1 MTLFPFSLLENRDE
15 YKRGKD
21 SEVEREEG
29 RVKTALATEWPII
42 LRGSAAAGD
51 VPHQRDRVSYQS
63 NITASSTG
71 DAGVRAC
78 RRWRR
83 KATAGSTT
91 AAPVPS
97 AGRSVGQCPGAVAVR
112 GSHQKLYVTRYE
124 RVSKWDGKLEG

>member
-21 SEVEREEG
+21 SEVEREEE

-42 LRGSAAAGD
+42 LRGTAAAAGD

-71 DAGVRAC
+71 DGGVR
-78 RRWRR
+78 R
-83 KATAGSTT
+83 AGGGGKGNSGLDDGC
-91 AAPVPS
+91 ARPV
-97 AGRSVGQCPGAVAVR
+97 AVGHCPGAVVVR

-124 RVSKWDGKLEG
+124 RES

>member
-21 SEVEREEG
+21 SEGEREEE

-42 LRGSAAAGD
+42 LRGAAAAGD

-71 DAGVRAC
+71 DGGVR
-78 RRWRR
+78 R
-83 KATAGSTT
+83 AGGGGKGNSGFDDGCTRPI
-91 AAPVPS
+91 A
-97 AGRSVGQCPGAVAVR
+97 AGRSVPQGGRRPR
-112 GSHQKLYVTRYE
+112 FTSEIIRDEIRE
-124 RVSKWDGKLEG
+124 RES

>member
-21 SEVEREEG
+21 SEGEREEE

-42 LRGSAAAGD
+42 LRGAAAAAGD

-71 DAGVRAC
+71 DGGVR
-78 RRWRR
+78 R
-83 KATAGSTT
+83 AGGGGKGNSGFDDGC
-91 AAPVPS
+91 ARPV
-97 AGRSVGQCPGAVAVR
+97 GRSVPQGGGRRPR
-112 GSHQKLYVTRYE
+112 FTSEIIRDEIRE
-124 RVSKWDGKLEG
+124 RES

>member
-21 SEVEREEG
+21 REEEREEE

-42 LRGSAAAGD
+42 LRGAAAAGD

-71 DAGVRAC
+71 DAGVRRAGGGGKGNSGFDDGC
-78 RRWRR
+78 LRPSRR
-83 KATAGSTT
+83 SVS
-91 AAPVPS
+91 APGLSPS
-97 AGRSVGQCPGAVAVR
+97 AVHIRN
-112 GSHQKLYVTRYE
+112 YT
-124 RVSKWDGKLEG
+124 